1 MSGALPQRP
10 SNLKDTVQVKLTVFT
25 FRVLKPNISSKGHPC
40 ELGFSPSMPRSPII
54 GLLSPVARSL
64 YDCYYL
70 DISTFLLL
78 LTKFIIFFFC
88 TKVGLVVYIFLIL
101 KISKGQ
107 YRET

>member
-54 GLLSPVARSL
+54 GLLSPVARSIRFT
-64 YDCYYL
+64 YL
-70 DISTFLLL
+70 KAHLSCLWGIVWKRTG
-78 LTKFIIFFFC
+78 
-88 TKVGLVVYIFLIL
+88 GLAGSPVWRQLH
-101 KISKGQ
+101 
-107 YRET
+107 